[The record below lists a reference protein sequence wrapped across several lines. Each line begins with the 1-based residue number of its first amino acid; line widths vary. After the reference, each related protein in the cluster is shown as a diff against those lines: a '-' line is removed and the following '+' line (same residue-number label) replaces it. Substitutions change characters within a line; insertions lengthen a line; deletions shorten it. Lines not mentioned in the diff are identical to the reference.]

1 MTERDMERRRMIALE
16 KIADALVDIDRVLR
30 KFYIYDT
37 ESCKKYMTAEDVI
50 EATNDI
56 PDDH

>member
-1 MTERDMERRRMIALE
+1 MIALE

-30 KFYIYDT
+30 KFYIYDP
-37 ESCKKYMTAEDVI
+37 EACKKYMKPEDLV
-50 EATNDI
+50 ESTNDI